1 MPTLDPTLY
10 TVAWIAPLE
19 IEVQAALQI
28 LDRIHSGRFPIS
40 AGDKYVYHAGEICGH
55 NVIIATF
62 AAGQTYGTNSATSLA
77 SHVKHYF
84 RNLRFGLLV
93 GVAAGLPDLDYDPPR
108 DIRLG
113 DVLVALPD
121 GDYPAI
127 LPYGLGKQIGANK
140 FKLLRDGHSLPQT
153 EPIVGSAIGKIKAI
167 EQEARIILGYYKEV
181 IQKAPKFSDP
191 GQEKDLFNPSSKA
204 LPTPRER
211 RPDDKRTRVW
221 YGLIGSG
228 DKLLKCSEGGDDL
241 RKKYHVIGLEMEAAG
256 VLSEIPVGNI
266 RGDDQSLREQV
277 KDQLCRKSDGTFL
290 WVALV
295 VNELGKCQ
303 FEEEVLDAMDDIPTD
318 LPKLYDQMVEQIT
331 QLQGRRRDVCLTILS
346 MVVIAY
352 RPLHLSEMCHVMN
365 RRKVQDVENAVAMCG
380 SFLTIRD
387 KYIYLIH
394 QSAKDHLDKVH
405 ATTSFLK
412 DPSATHYEM
421 YSQSLQVLSA
431 KLHRNIYRLDN
442 PGVTVSEITASR
454 PNPDPLFDLQY
465 SCIYWLNHF
474 LDVDPEC
481 VDMLKSA
488 QIISEFFKEHLLHWL
503 ESLGLIGEMRHAIL
517 ALRKL
522 VHQVV
527 CKVVPILNRT
537 YLNLTKSRL

>member
-1 MPTLDPTLY
+1 
-10 TVAWIAPLE
+10 
-19 IEVQAALQI
+19 
-28 LDRIHSGRFPIS
+28 
-40 AGDKYVYHAGEICGH
+40 
-55 NVIIATF
+55 
-62 AAGQTYGTNSATSLA
+62 
-77 SHVKHYF
+77 
-84 RNLRFGLLV
+84 
-93 GVAAGLPDLDYDPPR
+93 
-108 DIRLG
+108 
-113 DVLVALPD
+113 
-121 GDYPAI
+121 
-127 LPYGLGKQIGANK
+127 
-140 FKLLRDGHSLPQT
+140 
-153 EPIVGSAIGKIKAI
+153 
-167 EQEARIILGYYKEV
+167 
-181 IQKAPKFSDP
+181 
-191 GQEKDLFNPSSKA
+191 
-204 LPTPRER
+204 
-211 RPDDKRTRVW
+211 
-221 YGLIGSG
+221 
-228 DKLLKCSEGGDDL
+228 
-241 RKKYHVIGLEMEAAG
+241 
-256 VLSEIPVGNI
+256 
-266 RGDDQSLREQV
+266 
-277 KDQLCRKSDGTFL
+277 
-290 WVALV
+290 

-365 RRKVQDVENAVAMCG
+365 RRKVQDVEKAVAMCG

-394 QSAKDHLDKVH
+394 QSAKDYLDKVH
-405 ATTSFLK
+405 ATTSILK

-442 PGVTVSEITASR
+442 PGVTASEITASR
-454 PNPDPLFDLQY
+454 PNPDPLFDLRY

-474 LDVDPEC
+474 LDIDPEC

-503 ESLGLIGEMRHAIL
+503 ESLGIIGKMRHAIL

>member
-1 MPTLDPTLY
+1 MIGIIQELQQMMRSGSLDLLAY
-10 TVAWIAPLE
+10 FLC
-19 IEVQAALQI
+19 Q
-28 LDRIHSGRFPIS
+28 
-40 AGDKYVYHAGEICGH
+40 
-55 NVIIATF
+55 
-62 AAGQTYGTNSATSLA
+62 GTDERLNSATSALRGLIYMLIVQQPHLMVHLRKRYDPEGRTPFETGNA
-77 SHVKHYF
+77 FYAFSAVFESMIQDIKQGTVY
-84 RNLRFGLLV
+84 LLVDALDECRFGLS
-93 GVAAGLPDLDYDPPR
+93 D
-108 DIRLG
+108 
-113 DVLVALPD
+113 
-121 GDYPAI
+121 
-127 LPYGLGKQIGANK
+127 
-140 FKLLRDGHSLPQT
+140 LLRLISQTVTIRPAHVKWIVSSRNVHLVEQGLNLEDSRSKLSL
-153 EPIVGSAIGKIKAI
+153 ELNAHHISFAIKEFIHH
-167 EQEARIILGYYKEV
+167 QVSRLNILK
-181 IQKAPKFSDP
+181 
-191 GQEKDLFNPSSKA
+191 
-204 LPTPRER
+204 
-211 RPDDKRTRVW
+211 
-221 YGLIGSG
+221 
-228 DKLLKCSEGGDDL
+228 
-241 RKKYHVIGLEMEAAG
+241 
-256 VLSEIPVGNI
+256 
-266 RGDDQSLREQV
+266 DDQSLREQV

-387 KYIYLIH
+387 GYIYLIH

-405 ATTSFLK
+405 ATTRILK

-442 PGVTVSEITASR
+442 PGVTASEITASR
-454 PNPDPLFDLQY
+454 PNPDPLFDLRY
-465 SCIYWLNHF
+465 SCIYWINHF
-474 LDVDPEC
+474 LDIDPEC